1 VNPFLFLV
9 GCARSGTRMLGRLVD
24 AHPEIAVVH
33 EARFVP
39 GWFVHRRGVTPDGL
53 ATREL
58 VEQLVAFERFEHL
71 GVAREDL
78 ERLLGKEGA
87 VPYATFVRGLF
98 DLHGRAQGKRLV
110 ADKTPRYTRN
120 IPTLHEL
127 FPTAKIV
134 HLVRDGRDVAL
145 SVANWKKVSERG
157 ELVAGYRTWPE
168 DPMSTIALWWER
180 EVRLGCEDGRALG
193 PELYYEPRYEALV
206 ADPAGECAR
215 LCAFLGVP
223 YDGAMLG
230 SPADASSDGKRWRSK
245 PPPTLGRRDW
255 RTQMPADD
263 VRRFEAAAG
272 DLLDELGYPRAFPTV
287 APEAREQAARMRA
300 LFTEEILARRRRVP
314 QRWESG
320 LPA

>member
-9 GCARSGTRMLGRLVD
+9 GCPRSGTRMLGRLVD
-24 AHPEIAVVH
+24 AHPEVAVVH

-39 GWFVHRRGVTPDGL
+39 GWFVHRRGVTADGF

-58 VEQLVAFERFEHL
+58 VDRLVEFERFEHL

-78 ERLLGKEGA
+78 ERLLGTDEA
-87 VPYATFVRGLF
+87 VPYATFVSGLF
-98 DLHGRAQGKRLV
+98 DLHGRGKGKRLV

-145 SVANWKKVSERG
+145 SVASWSKVSERG
-157 ELVAGYRTWPE
+157 EMVARHRTWRE
-168 DPMSTIALWWER
+168 DPVSTIALWWEC
-180 EVRLGCEDGRALG
+180 EVRLGREDGRALG
-193 PELYYEPRYEALV
+193 SELYYELRYEAIV
-206 ADPAGECAR
+206 ADPARESAR

-223 YDGAMLG
+223 YDEAMVAP
-230 SPADASSDGKRWRSK
+230 PADTDADGKRSRAK
-245 PPPTLGRRDW
+245 RAPTPGLRDW
-255 RTQMPADD
+255 RAQMPADD

-272 DLLDELGYPRAFPTV
+272 DLLSELGYPRAYPEP
-287 APEAREQAARMRA
+287 APEAREHAARIRA
-300 LFTEEILARRRRVP
+300 AFTDEFRGRARRLP
-314 QRWESG
+314 QRW
-320 LPA
+320 